1 MASPAAL
8 ELRGRRV
15 AVVGLGKSGLAVARF
30 CAERGAEVTGC
41 DDRDEAALA
50 AGLLPLQSD
59 LGAGRLR
66 LALGGL
72 RPEVLTAADL
82 IVLSPGVPPTREA
95 VAAARRAGVAIT
107 GEIELASRFIA
118 APIVGITGTNG
129 KSTVTSLCGA
139 IAAQTGRPSFCGG
152 NLGTPLCTAVD
163 TAAASADGIV
173 VVELSSYQ
181 LETAETLTC
190 RAAAVL
196 NLTPDHLDRYPS
208 LAAYGD
214 AKARIF
220 ANMPKLATRVWNADD
235 PEVLAL
241 CERSLGVGQPGY
253 PFSTRGPVPQQ
264 YLMERHMRLGGWV
277 DGADLVLS
285 GVEGGL
291 PARVRESGALPMEH
305 FATTELNL
313 IGQHNLANVLA
324 ALLLMR
330 GSGLASHDQAR
341 AALRGFHALPH
352 RMQLVAEA
360 GGVRFYDDSKG
371 TNVDAVVAGLHG
383 FPRPLALIA
392 GGRDKGGSYAPL
404 RAVLEHNRTR
414 GVVVL
419 GEAAPLIQAA
429 LQGCAFPVV
438 AAASMEAAVGQAAAL
453 CQSGDAVVLSP
464 ACSSFDMF
472 RDYAHR
478 AEVFAAAALALPGAH
493 SLLGGAGGAAG
504 SQDHA

>member
-1 MASPAAL
+1 MRPQV

-30 CAERGAEVTGC
+30 CAERGAQVTGC

-50 AGLLPLQSD
+50 AALSSVQSHVAD
-59 LGAGRLR
+59 GRLR

-72 RPEVLTAADL
+72 RAEVLTAADL
-82 IVLSPGVPPTREA
+82 IVLSPGVPPMREA
-95 VAAARRAGVAIT
+95 VAAARAAGVAIT

-139 IAAQTGRPSFCGG
+139 IVAQTGRPSFCGG
-152 NLGTPLCTAVD
+152 NLGTPLCDAVD
-163 TAAASADGIV
+163 TAAAGPDGIV

-181 LETAETLTC
+181 LETAETLRC
-190 RAAAVL
+190 HAAAVL

-214 AKARIF
+214 AKGRIF
-220 ANMPKLATRVWNADD
+220 ANQPALATRVWNADD

-241 CERSLGVGQPGY
+241 CERRLGVGPPGY
-253 PFSTRGPVPQQ
+253 PFSTRGPVPPQ
-264 YLMERHMRLGGWV
+264 YLMERHMRLGGWI
-277 DGADLVLS
+277 DGADLLLS
-285 GVEGGL
+285 GVDGGL
-291 PARVRESGALPMEH
+291 RARVSGGALPIER
-305 FATTELNL
+305 FPIAELNL

-330 GSGLASHDQAR
+330 GSGLASHEQAR
-341 AALRGFHALPH
+341 VALRGFHALPH

-360 GGVRFYDDSKG
+360 AGVRFYDDSKG

-404 RAVLEHNRTR
+404 RAVLEQNHTR
-414 GVVVL
+414 CVVVL
-419 GEAAPLIQAA
+419 GEAAPLIATA
-429 LQGCAFPVV
+429 LQGSSFPVV
-438 AAASMEAAVGQAAAL
+438 SAPSMEAAVRQAAAH
-453 CQSGDAVVLSP
+453 CQPGDAVVLSP

-478 AEVFAAAALALPGAH
+478 AAVFTAAALALPGA
-493 SLLGGAGGAAG
+493 SPVGAADAQVH
-504 SQDHA
+504 S